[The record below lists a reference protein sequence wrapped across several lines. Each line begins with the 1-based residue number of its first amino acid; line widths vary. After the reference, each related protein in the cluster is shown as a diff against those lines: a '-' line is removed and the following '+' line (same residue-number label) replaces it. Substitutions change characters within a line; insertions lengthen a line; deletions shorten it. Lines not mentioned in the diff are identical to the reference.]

1 MKSIDI
7 YIFDVE
13 RKLVSNMSE
22 APIHRSEEAV
32 HRCST
37 KKAFLKISQNSR
49 KALVP
54 ESLFKKIKKL
64 GPDPSCLHKKS
75 VINISFSRRSVKSAR
90 FKDISIS

>member
-37 KKAFLKISQNSR
+37 KKAFLKISQNSQ
-49 KALVP
+49 
-54 ESLFKKIKKL
+54 ESTCT
-64 GPDPSCLHKKS
+64 G
-75 VINISFSRRSVKSAR
+75 ISFQENQETRA
-90 FKDISIS
+90 